1 MSNEIDNIV
10 VTVSSGIENINID
23 HSLIVDDINIDYLSE
38 IDNIELNYGTGG
50 FVDSVN
56 GLIGHIN
63 LTASAILSVT
73 STSAGYYYH
82 QFNHNLNYQFP
93 IVNILDTNN
102 QLVMSDLLFNSSTY
116 VTIKSLIDLTGYKA
130 VAQR

>member
-1 MSNEIDNIV
+1 MSNEIDNI
-10 VTVSSGIENINID
+10 TINVSSDIDNININY
-23 HSLIVDDINIDYLSE
+23 SNE

-56 GLIGHIN
+56 GLIGHVN
-63 LTASAILSVT
+63 LTASAVLSVT

-116 VTIKSLIDLTGYKA
+116 VTIKSLVNLTGYKA

>member
-1 MSNEIDNIV
+1 MSNEIDNIT
-10 VTVSSGIENINID
+10 VTVSSDIDNININYSTD
-23 HSLIVDDINIDYLSE
+23 

-56 GLIGHIN
+56 GLIGHVN
-63 LTASAILSVT
+63 LTASAVLSVT

-116 VTIKSLIDLTGYKA
+116 VTIKSLVNLTGYKA

>member
-1 MSNEIDNIV
+1 MSNEIDNIT
-10 VTVSSGIENINID
+10 VTVSSDIDNININYSTD
-23 HSLIVDDINIDYLSE
+23 

-56 GLIGHIN
+56 GLIGHVN
-63 LTASAILSVT
+63 LTASAVLSVT

-93 IVNILDTNN
+93 IVNILDANN

-116 VTIKSLIDLTGYKA
+116 VTIKSLVNLTGYKA

>member
-1 MSNEIDNIV
+1 MSNEIDNIT
-10 VTVSSGIENINID
+10 VTVSSDIDNINITYSTD
-23 HSLIVDDINIDYLSE
+23 

-56 GLIGHIN
+56 GLIGHVN
-63 LTASAILSVT
+63 LTASAVLSVT

-116 VTIKSLIDLTGYKA
+116 VTIKSLVNLTGYKA